1 MLYLELQRIKKAGT
15 FQVDEPSEVSAYI
28 TYALQR
34 EREKEREREG
44 ERKREQNCTPHVII
58 LFR

>member
-34 EREKEREREG
+34 EREREREKKRERERG
-44 ERKREQNCTPHVII
+44 NKT
-58 LFR
+58 LLLM